1 MLGTVYRGDSWE
13 INIQITDSEGQV
25 FDVSNWEIRAEIS
38 YVIGSNKTSIKK
50 ANNLVNG
57 GSVNQIKV
65 LDNQGN
71 IEIIVEKEETMN
83 LEAGEHIVEVEIT
96 SSQGKRYTVVRDL
109 LQVKHDIITWQEP
122 S

>member
-96 SSQGKRYTVVRDL
+96 SSHGKRYTVVRDL
-109 LQVKHDIITWQEP
+109 LQVRHDIITWQEP